1 MKTENIEVK
10 EKTTQIVSVG
20 IQNTEN
26 NLLLSSSEGEIHSN
40 V

>member
-10 EKTTQIVSVG
+10 KKTTQIVSVG